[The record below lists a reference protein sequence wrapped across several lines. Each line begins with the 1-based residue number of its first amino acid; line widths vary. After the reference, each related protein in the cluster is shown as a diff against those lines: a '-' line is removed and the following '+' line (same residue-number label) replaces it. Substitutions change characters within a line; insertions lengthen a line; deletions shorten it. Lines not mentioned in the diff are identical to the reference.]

1 MVVCVIR
8 RRLFQIFISGL
19 ALLYFVERARIAASD
34 LIYVL
39 SVILLGAFL
48 VPLTFVTYL
57 YDAVSCRQDARCDHS
72 QPCVPSFIKC
82 PQGHRRCDPLSARAA
97 PRSPKPIEEVR

>member
-1 MVVCVIR
+1 MR
-8 RRLFQIFISGL
+8 RRWFQIFISGL
-19 ALLYFVERARIAASD
+19 VLLYLVERARIAASD

-57 YDAVSCRQDARCDHS
+57 YDAVSCRRDARCDHS
-72 QPCVPSFIKC
+72 QPCVPSFRKC
-82 PQGHRRCDPLSARAA
+82 PQGHRRCDPLPARAA
-97 PRSPKPIEEVR
+97 PRGRRLIKEVR